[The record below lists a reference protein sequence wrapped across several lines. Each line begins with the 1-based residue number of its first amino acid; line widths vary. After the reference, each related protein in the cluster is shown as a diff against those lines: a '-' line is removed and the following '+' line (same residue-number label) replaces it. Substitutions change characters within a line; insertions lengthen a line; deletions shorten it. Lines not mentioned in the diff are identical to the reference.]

1 MNGYIVSVL
10 YLQLLAVSS
19 ILCVL
24 FWAKAM
30 LTSVINSLFEVDG
43 KRGLR
48 LMQQSKLRHCNKN
61 GNQHSHKR
69 DFKSAVTVVGCMFG
83 CGFVLCVLFMFF
95 FFLP

>member
-1 MNGYIVSVL
+1 MYF
-10 YLQLLAVSS
+10 
-19 ILCVL
+19 

-48 LMQQSKLRHCNKN
+48 LMQQSKLRYCNKN
-61 GNQHSHKR
+61 GNKHSHKR

-83 CGFVLCVLFMFF
+83 CCFVLCVL
-95 FFLP
+95 